1 MNVPV
6 FIDIRLE
13 KFSWLVIC
21 NKGLLTGN
29 AMKVLFP
36 QKTTIFIGIFISSL
50 EEQAEELR
58 AWMKSQ
64 GAEISEERSEI
75 GENPT

>member
-6 FIDIRLE
+6 FIDIRFE
-13 KFSWLVIC
+13 KIC
-21 NKGLLTGN
+21 LLRYNIGPLTVN
-29 AMKVLFP
+29 AKKVVFLKKILYF
-36 QKTTIFIGIFISSL
+36 FGIFISSL

>member
-1 MNVPV
+1 
-6 FIDIRLE
+6 
-13 KFSWLVIC
+13 
-21 NKGLLTGN
+21 
-29 AMKVLFP
+29 MKVLFP

>member
-1 MNVPV
+1 
-6 FIDIRLE
+6 
-13 KFSWLVIC
+13 
-21 NKGLLTGN
+21 
-29 AMKVLFP
+29 MKVLFP
-36 QKTTIFIGIFISSL
+36 QKIMVFIGTFISSL

>member
-6 FIDIRLE
+6 FIDIRFE
-13 KFSWLVIC
+13 KFCLLSYNI
-21 NKGLLTGN
+21 GPLTGN

-36 QKTTIFIGIFISSL
+36 QKIMIFIGIFISSL